1 MIEISFLPSDAEFAR
16 LKMLPIANDLAHRLV
31 AREGKKGMEMIWHE
45 QKQRDVPALF
55 DLVKSSG
62 IQQRLR
68 ERGVS
73 QWASLFFAVN
83 GDSDVKQRAGLDPVR
98 DFMMQFGR
106 EPAVEHRVIVKRAF
120 GRFKVDRPLRRTMLI
135 NAASPPFLT
144 SRSPRRRPARST
156 QVARPRCEATARLH
170 FARLPIHRVAI
181 AGQAQ

>member
-1 MIEISFLPSDAEFAR
+1 MIEISSLPNNAVFAR
-16 LKMLPIANDLAHRLV
+16 LKMLPIANDLADRLV

-98 DFMMQFGR
+98 DFMMQFER
-106 EPAVEHRVIVKRAF
+106 EPAEHRVIVKRAF
-120 GRFKVDRPLRRTMLI
+120 ACFKVDRPLRRAMLI
-135 NAASPPFLT
+135 NAA
-144 SRSPRRRPARST
+144 
-156 QVARPRCEATARLH
+156 
-170 FARLPIHRVAI
+170 FAAKF
-181 AGQAQ
+181 